1 MNRSKESN
9 TSDEAKIIVSKNKN
23 GLIGDVPVHFL
34 SEYRKFEDF
43 EKPSV
48 GWEVQKI
55 LQKKLILEVLL

>member
-48 GWEVQKI
+48 
-55 LQKKLILEVLL
+55 